1 MEHEQ
6 QKAAE
11 LLEGGYDLHVHSF
24 PSHMKRRLDD
34 VEVLQQA
41 DEAKM
46 AGVLI
51 KNHYESTA
59 ARAAL
64 LNKRSGLSTK
74 AYGGVVLN
82 WPVGGLNPYA
92 AESALRLGA
101 SFVWLP
107 TRDAANC
114 LAYGN
119 MEGDFFNRPGI
130 GILDEDGKLLPA
142 VYEVLE
148 VVRRYHAVFATGHV
162 SPKESVIACRAARQM
177 GVRTVLTHP
186 EWKRTAVPGEIQAQ
200 LAQLGV
206 VIEKDW
212 MNIAD
217 GYSPAEDMLHN
228 IRLVG
233 CGHVFLATDRGQ
245 MGKETP
251 REGMLRFIGLLLEHG
266 FSDQEIKTMVHS
278 VPESLLN

>member
-1 MEHEQ
+1 MEYYQ
-6 QKAAE
+6 RKAAE
-11 LLEGGYDLHVHSF
+11 LLEGGYDLHVHST
-24 PSHMKRRLDD
+24 PSHIERILDD

-41 DEAKM
+41 SEAKM
-46 AGVLI
+46 AGILI

-59 ARAAL
+59 ARAML
-64 LNKRSGLSTK
+64 LNKRSGLATK

-82 WPVGGLNPYA
+82 WPAGGLNPYA
-92 AESALRLGA
+92 AESALKLRA

-119 MEGDFFNRPGI
+119 MPGDFFDRPGI
-130 GILDEDGKLLPA
+130 SVLDENDKLLPA

-162 SPKESVIACRAARQM
+162 SPKESVIACKEARRM

-186 EWKRTAVPGEIQAQ
+186 EWERTVVPGEIQAQ
-200 LAQLGV
+200 LAGLGV
-206 VIEKDW
+206 VVEKDW
-212 MNIAD
+212 INIAD
-217 GYSPAEDMLHN
+217 GACPVEVMMRN

-233 CGHVFLATDRGQ
+233 CEHVFIATATGQ
-245 MGKETP
+245 KGKETP
-251 REGMLRFIGLLLEHG
+251 REGMLHFIELLIEQG
-266 FSDQEIKTMVHS
+266 FSDGEIKTMVHS
-278 VPESLLN
+278 VPESLLI